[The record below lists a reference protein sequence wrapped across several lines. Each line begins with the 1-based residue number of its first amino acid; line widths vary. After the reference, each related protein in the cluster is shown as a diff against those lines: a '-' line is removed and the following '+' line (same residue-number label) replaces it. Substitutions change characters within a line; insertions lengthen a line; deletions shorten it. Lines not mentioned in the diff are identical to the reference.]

1 MSSIRKIAMYECQI
15 EVKRIYSNGNI
26 YHEII
31 SSKDLVP
38 GDLAVIPDENIMPCD
53 MILMNG
59 SCVYGLVTRTGFLTT
74 KGGLVREILFPS
86 IIREDF
92 YYHSMIFVAMFTVLF
107 FVAFASTV
115 KSLID

>member
-59 SCVYGLVTRTGFLTT
+59 SCVINETMLTGESAAVVKNCIIPSNEIYDYKNFETAKKYT
-74 KGGLVREILFPS
+74 IFGG
-86 IIREDF
+86 
-92 YYHSMIFVAMFTVLF
+92 T
-107 FVAFASTV
+107 
-115 KSLID
+115 